1 MFEDDLIELVS
12 DGTATSEDGE
22 HLLLVHSYHP
32 RFIRMDGQLRSIQ
45 QASGYLATGE
55 WGSVVPTCGAPE
67 CIHPAHMEAAELVM
81 VAQANVASLAD
92 LYRKAKSRG
101 LITPQTEYAG

>member
-1 MFEDDLIELVS
+1 MIDLDALIELVS
-12 DGTATSEDGE
+12 GSTATSESGD
-22 HLLLVHSYHP
+22 HLVQTDHSK
-32 RFIRMDGQLRSIQ
+32 FIRLDGSLRSAQ

-55 WGSVVPTCGAPE
+55 WSSVVPTCGVE
-67 CIHPAHMEAAELVM
+67 DCIHPEHMEAADMVM

-101 LITPQTEYAG
+101 LITPQTAYAG